1 MSILLLASQELSY
14 PNINFGLYCS
24 ASARCTDWICS
35 HPARS
40 AIVRASGL
48 RAELEAQLTS
58 LQFETIQTH
67 AGEKTFEAVVGDL
80 LK

>member
-1 MSILLLASQELSY
+1 MSS
-14 PNINFGLYCS
+14 
-24 ASARCTDWICS
+24 TDSCAIQNV
-35 HPARS
+35 PARS
-40 AIVRASGL
+40 SIVRASGL
-48 RAELEAQLTS
+48 QGELETQLTS